1 MGSKILDILYDN
13 NLEEMNAY
21 LHSEGDPN
29 FLINGK
35 TPLCIA
41 KSAEM
46 AELLLE
52 RGADIHFRDSRGRT
66 PLLHQVLSAR
76 PEIVRVIVR
85 ADPSIIHDVD
95 KNGENALHLCAIHAF
110 QSSLE
115 CAEILLTARPPID
128 LNAKRND
135 GLTALDI
142 AIKLNNTVFKDFLRR
157 AATSKTIARFVNNE
171 VNKARTLHHAWRPP
185 NGNGNLGGNAYKA
198 LAEKHKT
205 KTRKSRKSRKS
216 RKARK
221 SRKM

>member
-1 MGSKILDILYDN
+1 MGSKILDILYGN
-13 NLEEMNAY
+13 NLEEMRTH
-21 LHSEGDPN
+21 LDSEGDPN

-41 KSAEM
+41 KSAEI

-66 PLLHQVLSAR
+66 PLLHQVISAR
-76 PEIVRVIVR
+76 PEIVRVLLR
-85 ADPSIIHDVD
+85 ADPSLIHDVD
-95 KNGENALHLCAIHAF
+95 KNGENALHLCVNHTF
-110 QSSLE
+110 QKSLE
-115 CAEILLTARPPID
+115 CAEILLTADPPID

-157 AATSKTIARFVNNE
+157 AAASNTIARFVNNE
-171 VNKARTLHHAWRPP
+171 VNKARTLHEAWRAP
-185 NGNGNLGGNAYKA
+185 NGNGNLGGNAYDA
-198 LAEKHKT
+198 LAAKYKI
-205 KTRKSRKSRKS
+205 KSRKSRKTRKSRKS

-221 SRKM
+221 M

>member
-21 LHSEGDPN
+21 LDSGDPN

-46 AELLLE
+46 AELLVE
-52 RGADIHFRDSRGRT
+52 RGADIHFRDSKGRT

-76 PEIVRVIVR
+76 PEIVRVLLR
-85 ADPSIIHDVD
+85 ADPRLIHDVD
-95 KNGENALHLCAIHAF
+95 KNGENALHLCVNHTF
-110 QSSLE
+110 QKSLE

-142 AIKLNNTVFKDFLRR
+142 AIKSNNTVFKDFLRR
-157 AATSKTIARFVNNE
+157 AAASKTIARFVNNE

-185 NGNGNLGGNAYKA
+185 NGNGNLGGNAYQA
-198 LAEKHKT
+198 LAAKYTKSRKSR
-205 KTRKSRKSRKS
+205 KTRKSRKSP
-216 RKARK
+216 K